1 MSESD
6 STKRTPILAG
16 KLGGLSLSKQ
26 VAVLAVWPLLENA
39 MTFLVGVTDIMVSS
53 RMAEGEERV
62 AILDAMGLGG
72 YVGWFFNILQGA
84 VAIGVMA
91 LVSRAVGAR
100 DGQLARRGM
109 CQGLY
114 LGILAGIGSLLLLH
128 FGSGLLIEKMQLS
141 P

>member
-6 STKRTPILAG
+6 SAKRTPILAG

-26 VAVLAVWPLLENA
+26 VVVLAVWPLLENA

-53 RMAEGEERV
+53 RMAEGEARV

-109 CQGLY
+109 CQGL
-114 LGILAGIGSLLLLH
+114 
-128 FGSGLLIEKMQLS
+128 
-141 P
+141 